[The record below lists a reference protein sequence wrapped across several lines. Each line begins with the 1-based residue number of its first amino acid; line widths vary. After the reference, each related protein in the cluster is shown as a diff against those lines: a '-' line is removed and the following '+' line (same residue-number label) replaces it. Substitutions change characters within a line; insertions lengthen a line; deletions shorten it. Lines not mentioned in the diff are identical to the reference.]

1 MIVAR
6 NFSRRVAALKAT
18 DEISASRR
26 QVEFYCQT
34 LVEAGAA
41 EWDVN
46 DTGEIELQLT
56 SGEVYVFGYIG
67 ITRRR

>member
-1 MIVAR
+1 MTVAR
-6 NFSRRVAALKAT
+6 NFSRGAAASEAT
-18 DEISASRR
+18 DEISELRR
-26 QVEFYCQT
+26 QVQCYCQA

-46 DTGEIELQLT
+46 DSGEIELQLK